1 MIFHQKE
8 TEKIELVARPAGGS
22 GCLTHLHPS
31 MLSLLG
37 SLKAHL
43 RHLQVR
49 RSHLKISLFYF
60 QDEKSRNELVPV
72 DFLLII
78 APHKPAVLLFSLVEK
93 RDFRIAPNPDF
104 LEGGKASGLAA
115 TPELLP

>member
-1 MIFHQKE
+1 M
-8 TEKIELVARPAGGS
+8 ARPAGY
-22 GCLTHLHPS
+22 LTHLHPS

-43 RHLQVR
+43 CHLQVR
-49 RSHLKISLFYF
+49 RSHLKISLSSIF
-60 QDEKSRNELVPV
+60 KTRNQEIRLPV

-78 APHKPAVLLFSLVEK
+78 APPNPAVLLFSLVEK

-104 LEGGKASGLAA
+104 LEEGGKASGLVA

>member
-1 MIFHQKE
+1 M
-8 TEKIELVARPAGGS
+8 ARPAGGP

-43 RHLQVR
+43 CHLQVKA
-49 RSHLKISLFYF
+49 HLKISLFYI
-60 QDEKSRNELVPV
+60 QDEKSRNDELPV

-104 LEGGKASGLAA
+104 LEEGGKASGLAA

>member
-1 MIFHQKE
+1 
-8 TEKIELVARPAGGS
+8 
-22 GCLTHLHPS
+22 

-43 RHLQVR
+43 CHLQVR

-60 QDEKSRNELVPV
+60 QDEKSRNELPV

-78 APHKPAVLLFSLVEK
+78 APPNPAVLLFSLVEK

>member
-1 MIFHQKE
+1 M
-8 TEKIELVARPAGGS
+8 
-22 GCLTHLHPS
+22 
-31 MLSLLG
+31 
-37 SLKAHL
+37 
-43 RHLQVR
+43 
-49 RSHLKISLFYF
+49 ISLFYI
-60 QDEKSRNELVPV
+60 QDEKSRNELPV

-78 APHKPAVLLFSLVEK
+78 APPNPAVLLFSLVEK